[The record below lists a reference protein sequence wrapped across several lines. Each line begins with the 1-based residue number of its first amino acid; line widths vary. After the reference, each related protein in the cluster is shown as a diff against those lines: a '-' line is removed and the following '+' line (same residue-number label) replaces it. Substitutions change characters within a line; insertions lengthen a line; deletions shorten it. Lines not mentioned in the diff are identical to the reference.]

1 MEPLCRAFLCQTCI
15 FDLMV
20 FVIQKLRKESSK
32 NHPVSAAL
40 WAEGAAESARTSTA
54 FGRRAAHG
62 PWEDTGLGGEPR
74 RLGDI
79 GWPCCSLSCV
89 SCVSC
94 RYRWSK
100 PNKPNSFNSP
110 SLVKMQ
116 KWQKLPK
123 IFGRRMQSC
132 TSVWRSC
139 WLHVVTLC

>member
-15 FDLMV
+15 FYLMV

-79 GWPCCSLSCV
+79 G
-89 SCVSC
+89 
-94 RYRWSK
+94 
-100 PNKPNSFNSP
+100 
-110 SLVKMQ
+110 
-116 KWQKLPK
+116 
-123 IFGRRMQSC
+123 
-132 TSVWRSC
+132 
-139 WLHVVTLC
+139 